1 MTTHAMTEYKETLT
15 DRSLIARFNAGR
27 PDKHLKYS
35 AQRSFALQIIQGSED
50 LRKCSP
56 ESIHNCMLEV
66 AFTGLTLAPS
76 QSLLYLIP
84 YGDKATLC
92 ISYRG
97 MEQLAYR
104 TGVVSS
110 IQAALVCENDPVFTV
125 GTAPTGRYVLHE
137 EARTNRGDVTHAYC
151 IASFKNGKQH
161 VEVMDKEDLD
171 AVEEAATKPRKP
183 GGKSGGAV
191 WRSRFKPEMQ
201 KKAPIRRGWKHWPQ
215 DTEGQLQ
222 RAMEILDVIE
232 PIAFEGE
239 AVRVI
244 SSLQMNQL
252 TDICAEQNISTDTV
266 CRAFGVASL
275 ALIPEKNFD
284 EAVRMVAPV

>member
-1 MTTHAMTEYKETLT
+1 MTTHAMTEYKEALQGK
-15 DRSLIARFNAGR
+15 SLASRWNRGR
-27 PDKHLKYS
+27 TYKQLSYA
-35 AQRSFALQIIQGSED
+35 AQRNFALQVIQGNEK
-50 LRKCSP
+50 LRECTP
-56 ESIHNCMLEV
+56 QSIQNCFLDI
-66 AFTGLTLAPS
+66 AYIGLTLAPS
-76 QSLLYLIP
+76 QSLVYLIP
-84 YGDKATLC
+84 YGDKATVL
-92 ISYRG
+92 IGYRG
-97 MEQLAYR
+97 LEQLAYR
-104 TGVVSS
+104 TGVVEL

-137 EARTNRGDVTHAYC
+137 EARKDRGEVTHTYC
-151 IASFKNGKQH
+151 VASFRNGKQH

-201 KKAPIRRGWKHWPQ
+201 KKAVIRRAWKHWPQ
-215 DTEGQLQ
+215 DTDGRLEQAQ
-222 RAMEILDVIE
+222 RILDTIE
-232 PIAFEGE
+232 PMAFEGE

-244 SSLQMNQL
+244 STRQMNQL